1 MNLLI
6 LNGPAHS
13 RPGRNPLYRGTER
26 AHPSYCYGLPDEH
39 EINQLFFWFLEEGG
53 ELGVV
58 HDVQKARRFA
68 QLWNARRT
76 PPDQFEVIE
85 VTDGNAPVREGTF
98 IGFDL
103 SSGYNNSLL
112 APGLAQITH
121 PVDLSEPVLESYELI
136 SRNFAPQLNRH
147 GLFDT
152 FETADLCLRAMNA
165 LQQLSPN
172 FFEWGDFQPTGLFVI
187 GAGIP

>member
-6 LNGPAHS
+6 LNGPTDS

-26 AHPSYCYGLPDEH
+26 AHPSYCCGLPDEH
-39 EINQLFFWFLEEGG
+39 EINQLFLWFLEEGG

-58 HDVQKARRFA
+58 HDVQKAQRFA

-85 VTDGNAPVREGTF
+85 VTGGTASVRGGTF

-112 APGLAQITH
+112 AGGLAPLTRA
-121 PVDLSEPVLESYELI
+121 VDLPEQVLESYELI
-136 SRNFAPQLNRH
+136 SRNFALQLNRH

-187 GAGIP
+187 GAGY